1 MSSDRM
7 TFAPNVV
14 VGFGLAMVGVAML
27 LDRAGVIAAREILTF
42 WPVLLILFGAA
53 VCWQAVRGVDVNGKR
68 PRPIVGPGMVLV
80 LVMASILGSEAWER
94 RDRFE
99 RRTSTE
105 DSPALF
111 ALMGQAHSVS
121 HSTSFKGGN
130 MTSVMG
136 GSRLDLREAK
146 MAPGEEATLDVFGL
160 MGEVEILV
168 PEGWVVDVR
177 ATPVMGG
184 VKDSR
189 PFRRF
194 FDERDD
200 ADAGTSDDAQAPA
213 STPTAEAP
221 VKETATPVEAPD
233 DGGPA
238 PRLVVR
244 GFIMMGALKI
254 RS

>member
-1 MSSDRM
+1 M

-14 VGFGLAMVGVAML
+14 VGLGLAMVGVAML

-68 PRPIVGPGMVLV
+68 PRPIVGPGMVLM

-105 DSPALF
+105 DSPSLLAV
-111 ALMGQAHSVS
+111 MGQSHGVS
-121 HSTSFKGGN
+121 HSTSFQGGD

-146 MAPGEEATLDVFGL
+146 MAPGQEATIDVFGV

-168 PEGWVVDVR
+168 PEDWVVDVR

-184 VKDSR
+184 VRDSR
-189 PFRRF
+189 PFSRSNRGF
-194 FDERDD
+194 LAMDQDD
-200 ADAGTSDDAQAPA
+200 AGDGGDDPAANAP
-213 STPTAEAP
+213 SAEAP
-221 VKETATPVEAPD
+221 VKETATPVEAPAE
-233 DGGPA
+233 GGRA